1 MCAFNSQA
9 LLETN
14 AFILQ
19 AADLQHTRIAS
30 VILQPPPAG
39 NSCNLLGFGLSQPA
53 AGCPQSAMLVAS
65 GIPSEL
71 EASNPF
77 FLQLLQESRT
87 DG

>member
-1 MCAFNSQA
+1 
-9 LLETN
+9 
-14 AFILQ
+14 
-19 AADLQHTRIAS
+19 
-30 VILQPPPAG
+30 
-39 NSCNLLGFGLSQPA
+39 
-53 AGCPQSAMLVAS
+53 MLVAS